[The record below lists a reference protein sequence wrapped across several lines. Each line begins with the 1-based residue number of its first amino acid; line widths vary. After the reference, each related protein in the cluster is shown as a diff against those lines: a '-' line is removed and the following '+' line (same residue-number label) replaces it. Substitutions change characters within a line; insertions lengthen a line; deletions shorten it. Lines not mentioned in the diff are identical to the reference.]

1 MKKTLRKKQI
11 KKTVS
16 KKKQI
21 KRKTG
26 LIVLK
31 SPVDPTREIVVASEL
46 ADETLIQSELVGNV
60 LPQYVYRFVDKS
72 GKEQKGLS
80 VFGVR
85 ESVRLI
91 NRNNKSGSKIRI
103 NPQYTKVER
112 DVEQNGQKGIEVWIF
127 AEDLINATSAWGS
140 KFEPYKKKGKN
151 GFYNNTF
158 VLEVALSKAERNA
171 MRKLMPEKIVIAMID
186 KLISEHGKSVIADI
200 SLPDPEDQ
208 INRKQQENERNFQKA
223 SGMIESCKRRETLL
237 DWAKSISGSKA
248 YSSDQV
254 KELLD
259 KIKLRLKKLNA

>member
-1 MKKTLRKKQI
+1 MKKTL

-16 KKKQI
+16 KKKQKKSKI
-21 KRKTG
+21 S

-31 SPVDPTREIVVASEL
+31 SPIDPTREIVVASEL
-46 ADETLIQSELVGNV
+46 ADETLIQSELVGSV

-91 NRNNKSGSKIRI
+91 NRNNKSGSKIRL

-158 VLEVALSKAERNA
+158 ALEVALSKAERNA

-186 KLISEHGKSVIADI
+186 KLISKHGKSVIGDI
-200 SLPDPEDQ
+200 GLPDPEDQ
-208 INRKQQENERNFQKA
+208 IKYRKQQENEQNFNKA
-223 SGMIESCKRRETLL
+223 VVMIESCKRRETLL

>member
-46 ADETLIQSELVGNV
+46 ADETLIQSELVGSV

-158 VLEVALSKAERNA
+158 ALEVALSKAERNA

-208 INRKQQENERNFQKA
+208 INRKQQENEQNFNKA
-223 SGMIESCKRRETLL
+223 VVMIESCKRRETLL